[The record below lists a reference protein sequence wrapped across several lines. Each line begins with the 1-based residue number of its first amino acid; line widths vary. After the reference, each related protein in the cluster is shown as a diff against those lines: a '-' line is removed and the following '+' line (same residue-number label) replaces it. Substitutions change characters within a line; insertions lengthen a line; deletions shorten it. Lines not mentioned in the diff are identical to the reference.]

1 MLSFLRENRCF
12 LGYLAFNFKR
22 GPVFQ
27 VLFICTYTFGF
38 ELRGIT
44 TKQLILDYFEIANQ
58 IDETGASSAGAT
70 KIHKIPVYLSQP
82 L

>member
-1 MLSFLRENRCF
+1 MHVYVR
-12 LGYLAFNFKR
+12 
-22 GPVFQ
+22 VW
-27 VLFICTYTFGF
+27 IT
-38 ELRGIT
+38 GIT